1 MISDALDE
9 LKTTLQME
17 DGWRNTY
24 PTTLKYTYRQKRA
37 GQITRHSRL
46 DRIYV
51 KPETVP
57 YTFEWKIESP
67 GVTTDHD
74 LVSVRFTCEAA
85 PTVGKGRWIVPKHLM
100 YDKEIIKFIDEE
112 SKTLEMNMNN
122 IDSAE
127 EWNPTLNHQT
137 LWADFKQHLIELARK
152 RAKIVIPRLVKEI
165 AELEAKIDTTSN
177 DPLLTDEERSL
188 STAVL
193 KEALGA
199 LEERRYKQTRSISRA
214 NFATQGETISRYW
227 SQLNKDKRKRDLIQR
242 LEILPDPTPVSL
254 GPETRNIRPHSD
266 TEPLYETHSQRMA
279 NMMRD
284 YHENLQRDLQT
295 PNTDQREHSMNE
307 ALKTITVQISEEHKQ
322 HLQKLTSLTDVDEAL
337 KLSANY
343 KAPGLD
349 GICYEIWKLLHARYK
364 NAKAHQQKAF
374 NIVYTLNRVYNDIE
388 LNGMAENTR
397 FSESWMCPLYKKNDR
412 SQIANYRPISLLNTD
427 YKIFSKALTIKL

>member
-1 MISDALDE
+1 MLQRQIGILVIGEAHMNAERRDDIEQKYGKDLKIFYTKLITTPNAAGVAIVLNKNLTNTEGVQTHEIVAGHAMLLEYYWHNTERLSVLAIYAPNVDITTNAAFWLKIRDFFVQHPRIRKPDFMLGDYNMVEEPLDRLPARNDQTAVTDALDE

-199 LEERRYKQTRSISRA
+199 LEERRYKQTQSISRA
-214 NFATQGETISRYW
+214 NFA
-227 SQLNKDKRKRDLIQR
+227 
-242 LEILPDPTPVSL
+242 PDT
-254 GPETRNIRPHSD
+254 GHS
-266 TEPLYETHSQRMA
+266 
-279 NMMRD
+279 
-284 YHENLQRDLQT
+284 
-295 PNTDQREHSMNE
+295 
-307 ALKTITVQISEEHKQ
+307 
-322 HLQKLTSLTDVDEAL
+322 
-337 KLSANY
+337 
-343 KAPGLD
+343 
-349 GICYEIWKLLHARYK
+349 
-364 NAKAHQQKAF
+364 
-374 NIVYTLNRVYNDIE
+374 
-388 LNGMAENTR
+388 
-397 FSESWMCPLYKKNDR
+397 
-412 SQIANYRPISLLNTD
+412 
-427 YKIFSKALTIKL
+427 